1 MWPLPNGRTIN
12 PNAVKEGKVKPMSD
26 HKLMHIK
33 LSPRQH
39 RDLRECAEKF
49 GISDAA
55 VVRLLIRNILG
66 GDKPDYEK
74 FVAECQTA
82 AAASGRW
89 NAENELD
96 AGHVESA

>member
-1 MWPLPNGRTIN
+1 
-12 PNAVKEGKVKPMSD
+12 MSD

-33 LSPRQH
+33 LSPKQH
-39 RDLRECAEKF
+39 WALRECAQKF

-66 GDKPDYEK
+66 AKPDYEK

-96 AGHVESA
+96 ASRVESA